1 MEGKAQYRPDP
12 DEFWAAESDNPERMV
27 ETAPDRLTQWL
38 DVLRERAGY
47 VVDGLDPL
55 ALVGLAVVVVLGLW
69 IVVGMRRAAL
79 AEARAAAQA
88 AEFAEIKG
96 RLTAMSEMT
105 VRRQSDEAHAFDDR
119 IEQVSSRVGSAL
131 EGVSRRLS
139 ESLAETQRQN
149 VDTVSRLS
157 ERVDMLT
164 RHMSQTLDTAT
175 SRMGDNLA
183 EAGRRTTESLANLN
197 ERLAVIAD
205 AKQSLADLSSEV
217 LTLSGVLA
225 NKQARG
231 AFGQLR
237 METIIRDA
245 LPASVYEFQPTL
257 SNGKR
262 PDCVIRLPNT
272 PEALVI
278 DSKFPLEG
286 FEALR
291 VARAPD
297 EVKAARD
304 AIREAVGRHIDD
316 IAEKYLIPGETQDTA
331 LMFVPS
337 ESVYGDLHEHFAELV
352 QRAHRSR
359 VVIVAPN
366 ILMLAVQTVQALIKD
381 AKMRDQAGLI
391 QREVGLL
398 LGDVTRLAERVTE
411 LERHFGLSVKA
422 LEKVS
427 ISASRITS
435 RGERLTALDL
445 EDEAAPPAPASSQL
459 TSRAS

>member
-1 MEGKAQYRPDP
+1 VLRT
-12 DEFWAAESDNPERMV
+12 DEFWPAESDIENPMIETGPAKIATDTLGERL
-27 ETAPDRLTQWL
+27 AA
-38 DVLRERAGY
+38 LREALAAA
-47 VVDGLDPL
+47 VSSVDPIL
-55 ALVGLAVVVVLGLW
+55 ALGAGLLLTVLVWLVLGS
-69 IVVGMRRAAL
+69 RRASDSRSREAL
-79 AEARAAAQA
+79 AQ

-105 VRRQSDEAHAFDDR
+105 ARRQSDEAHALDDR
-119 IEQVSSRVGSAL
+119 VEQVAARLGTAL
-131 EGVSRRLS
+131 EGVSRNLAS
-139 ESLAETQRQN
+139 SLTETQRQN
-149 VDTVSRLS
+149 SDTIQRLT
-157 ERVDMLT
+157 ERVDTLA
-164 RHMSQTLDTAT
+164 RH
-175 SRMGDNLA
+175 MGDNLA
-183 EAGRRTTESLANLN
+183 EAGRRTNESLSNLN
-197 ERLAVIAD
+197 ERLAVIAE

-217 LTLSGVLA
+217 GSLSGVLA

-245 LPASVYEFQPTL
+245 LPAAAYEFQPTL

-262 PDCVIRLPNT
+262 PDCVIRLPNS
-272 PEALVI
+272 AAVLVI

-297 EVKAARD
+297 EMKAARD

-316 IAEKYLIPGETQDTA
+316 IAGKYLLPGETQDTA

-337 ESVYGDLHEHFAELV
+337 ESVYGDLHEHFADLV

-366 ILMLAVQTVQALIKD
+366 ILMLAVQTVQAVIKD

-398 LGDVTRLAERVTE
+398 LGDVSRLAERVAE
-411 LERHFGLSVKA
+411 LERHFALSGKA

-427 ISASRITS
+427 ASATAIGR
-435 RGERLTALDL
+435 RGDRLVSLDI
-445 EDEAAPPAPASSQL
+445 EDEATPVSAAQSGTSAAQL
-459 TSRAS
+459 KSRAS

>member
-1 MEGKAQYRPDP
+1 
-12 DEFWAAESDNPERMV
+12 MV
-27 ETAPDRLTQWL
+27 EPSPSSLADWL
-38 DVLRERAGY
+38 AALREVLTAAAS
-47 VVDGLDPL
+47 GLDP
-55 ALVGLAVVVVLGLW
+55 ALVAGAAVVLAVVLLWIALGL
-69 IVVGMRRAAL
+69 RRASEAHKREAL
-79 AEARAAAQA
+79 AA

-105 VRRQSDEAHAFDDR
+105 VRRQSEEARALDER
-119 IEQVSSRVGSAL
+119 VEQVAARLGSAL
-131 EGVSRRLS
+131 DGVSRRLS
-139 ESLAETQRQN
+139 DSLAETQRQN
-149 VDTVSRLS
+149 GDTVARLS
-157 ERVDMLT
+157 ERVDTLS
-164 RHMSQTLDTAT
+164 RHMAQSLDTVSA
-175 SRMGDNLA
+175 RLGDNLA
-183 EAGRRTTESLANLN
+183 EAGRRTTETLSTLN
-197 ERLAVIAD
+197 ERLAVIAE

-217 LTLSGVLA
+217 GSLSGVLA

-245 LPASVYEFQPTL
+245 LPAGVYEFQATL

-272 PEALVI
+272 PAALVI

-337 ESVYGDLHEHFAELV
+337 ESVYGDLHEHFADLV
-352 QRAHRSR
+352 QRAHRAR

-366 ILMLAVQTVQALIKD
+366 ILMLAVQTVQAVIKD

-398 LGDVTRLAERVTE
+398 LADVSRLVERVSE
-411 LERHFGLSVKA
+411 LERHFSLSGKA

-427 ISASRITS
+427 ASASRIS
-435 RGERLTALDL
+435 GRGERLVSLDL
-445 EDEAAPPAPASSQL
+445 EDKVLEGEAATSSAAQL
-459 TSRAS
+459 TQRAS

>member
-1 MEGKAQYRPDP
+1 MI
-12 DEFWAAESDNPERMV
+12 
-27 ETAPDRLTQWL
+27 ETAPDRLSAALTA
-38 DVLRERAGY
+38 LREA
-47 VVDGLDPL
+47 LAEALAAADPL
-55 ALVGLAVVVVLGLW
+55 LLALAAAAGIIALW
-69 IVVGMRRAAL
+69 ILLALRRAAR
-79 AEARAAAQA
+79 ADARAAAQA

-105 VRRQSDEAHAFDDR
+105 MRRQAEESRALDER
-119 IEQVSSRVGSAL
+119 VEQVSDRLGAAL

-139 ESLAETQRQN
+139 DSLADTQRQN
-149 VDTVSRLS
+149 GDTVARLS
-157 ERVDMLT
+157 ERVDTLT
-164 RHMSQTLDTAT
+164 RHMAQSLDTVTA
-175 SRMGDNLA
+175 RLGDNLA
-183 EAGRRTTESLANLN
+183 EAGRRTTESLSTLN
-197 ERLAVIAD
+197 ERLAVIAE

-217 LTLSGVLA
+217 LSLSGVLA

-245 LPASVYEFQPTL
+245 LPAGVFEFQPTL

-262 PDCVIRLPNT
+262 PDAVIRLPNT
-272 PEALVI
+272 PAALVI

-297 EVKAARD
+297 EVKRARD
-304 AIREAVGRHIDD
+304 IVRESVGRHIED
-316 IAEKYLIPGETQDTA
+316 IAGKYLIPGETQDTA

-337 ESVYGDLHEHFAELV
+337 ESVYGDLHEHFAELI
-352 QRAHRSR
+352 QRAHRAR

-366 ILMLAVQTVQALIKD
+366 SLMLAVQTVQALIKD

-398 LGDVTRLAERVTE
+398 LSDVHRLVERVAE
-411 LERHFGLSVKA
+411 LERHFGLSNKA

-427 ISASRITS
+427 ASAARIGG

-445 EDEAAPPAPASSQL
+445 EDESGSSSAPQLHQNEEAAAQL

>member
-1 MEGKAQYRPDP
+1 
-12 DEFWAAESDNPERMV
+12 V
-27 ETAPDRLTQWL
+27 
-38 DVLRERAGY
+38 
-47 VVDGLDPL
+47 
-55 ALVGLAVVVVLGLW
+55 
-69 IVVGMRRAAL
+69 
-79 AEARAAAQA
+79 
-88 AEFAEIKG
+88 
-96 RLTAMSEMT
+96 
-105 VRRQSDEAHAFDDR
+105 
-119 IEQVSSRVGSAL
+119 EQVAARLGSAL
-131 EGVSRRLS
+131 DGVSRRLS
-139 ESLAETQRQN
+139 DSLAETQRQN
-149 VDTVSRLS
+149 GDTVARLS
-157 ERVDMLT
+157 ERVDTLS
-164 RHMSQTLDTAT
+164 RHMAQSLDTVSA
-175 SRMGDNLA
+175 RLGDNLA
-183 EAGRRTTESLANLN
+183 EAGRRTTETLSTLN
-197 ERLAVIAD
+197 ERLAVIAE

-217 LTLSGVLA
+217 GSLSGVLA

-245 LPASVYEFQPTL
+245 LPAGVYEFQATL

-272 PEALVI
+272 PAALVI

-337 ESVYGDLHEHFAELV
+337 ESVYGDLHEHFADLV
-352 QRAHRSR
+352 QRAHRAR

-366 ILMLAVQTVQALIKD
+366 ILMLAVQTVQAVIKD

-398 LGDVTRLAERVTE
+398 LADVSRLVERVSE
-411 LERHFGLSVKA
+411 LERHFSLSGKA

-427 ISASRITS
+427 ASASRIS
-435 RGERLTALDL
+435 GRGERLVSLDL
-445 EDEAAPPAPASSQL
+445 EDKALEGEAATSSAAQL
-459 TSRAS
+459 TQRAS

>member
-1 MEGKAQYRPDP
+1 
-12 DEFWAAESDNPERMV
+12 MV
-27 ETAPDRLTQWL
+27 EQDVAFFSDRLAALRQAITEAAAGIDPL
-38 DVLRERAGY
+38 LLALGIVALLVLLALALSRPRAG
-47 VVDGLDPL
+47 DIQDRE
-55 ALVGLAVVVVLGLW
+55 ALV
-69 IVVGMRRAAL
+69 
-79 AEARAAAQA
+79 A

-96 RLTAMSEMT
+96 RLTAMAEMT
-105 VRRQSDEAHAFDDR
+105 ARRQTEESRALDE
-119 IEQVSSRVGSAL
+119 RVEHVAARLGAAL
-131 EGVSRRLS
+131 DGVSRNLAT
-139 ESLAETQRQN
+139 SLAETQRQN
-149 VDTVSRLS
+149 GDTIHRLT
-157 ERVDMLT
+157 ERVDTLA
-164 RHMSQTLDTAT
+164 RH
-175 SRMGDNLA
+175 MGDNLA
-183 EAGRRTTESLANLN
+183 EAGRRTSETLSNLN
-197 ERLAVIAD
+197 ERLAVIAE

-217 LTLSGVLA
+217 GSLSGVLA

-245 LPASVYEFQPTL
+245 LPVSAYAFQPTL

-272 PEALVI
+272 AAVLVI

-291 VARAPD
+291 IARTAD
-297 EVKAARD
+297 ETKAARD

-316 IAEKYLIPGETQDTA
+316 IAGKYLIPGETQDTA

-337 ESVYGDLHEHFAELV
+337 EQVYGDLHEHFADLV
-352 QRAHRSR
+352 QRAHRAR

-366 ILMLAVQTVQALIKD
+366 LLMLAVQTVQALIKD

-398 LGDVTRLAERVTE
+398 LGDVGRLVERVTE
-411 LERHFGLSVKA
+411 LERHFALSGKA

-427 ISASRITS
+427 ASAAAIGR
-435 RGERLTALDL
+435 RGDRLVSLDI
-445 EDEAAPPAPASSQL
+445 EDESGASSAPQL

>member
-1 MEGKAQYRPDP
+1 
-12 DEFWAAESDNPERMV
+12 MV
-27 ETAPDRLTQWL
+27 EPAPDQLTQWL
-38 DVLRERAGY
+38 AALRETANAA
-47 VVDGLDPL
+47 DPL
-55 ALVGLAVVVVLGLW
+55 VIIGLAVLAVLLSWLALGL
-69 IVVGMRRAAL
+69 RRDQ
-79 AEARAAAQA
+79 RASTAV
-88 AEFAEIKG
+88 ELAEIKG

-105 VRRQSDEAHAFDDR
+105 ARRQAEEAHALDER
-119 IEQVSSRVGSAL
+119 VEQVAARLGATL
-131 EGVSRRLS
+131 DGVSRRLADG
-139 ESLAETQRQN
+139 LAETQRQN
-149 VDTVSRLS
+149 NDTVARLS
-157 ERVDMLT
+157 ERVDTLA
-164 RHMSQTLDTAT
+164 RH
-175 SRMGDNLA
+175 MGDNLA
-183 EAGRRTTESLANLN
+183 EAGRRTSESLSTLN
-197 ERLAVIAD
+197 ERLAVIAE

-217 LTLSGVLA
+217 GSLSGVLA

-231 AFGQLR
+231 AFGQIR
-237 METIIRDA
+237 METIVRDA
-245 LPASVYEFQPTL
+245 LPAGAYEFQATL

-272 PEALVI
+272 PAALVI

-297 EVKAARD
+297 EVKAARE
-304 AIREAVGRHIDD
+304 AIRTAVGRHIDE

-337 ESVYGDLHEHFAELV
+337 ESVYGDLHEHFADLV
-352 QRAHRSR
+352 QRAHRAR

-366 ILMLAVQTVQALIKD
+366 ILMLAVQTVQAVIKD

-398 LGDVTRLAERVTE
+398 LGDVTRLAERVAE
-411 LERHFGLSVKA
+411 LERHFGLSAKA

-427 ISASRITS
+427 ASAARISG

-445 EDEAAPPAPASSQL
+445 EDESGASSAPARL

>member
-1 MEGKAQYRPDP
+1 MIDRSPASLSE
-12 DEFWAAESDNPERMV
+12 WLAA
-27 ETAPDRLTQWL
+27 
-38 DVLRERAGY
+38 LREAVAAALSGT
-47 VVDGLDPL
+47 DPML
-55 ALVGLAVVVVLGLW
+55 IALGALSLAVL
-69 IVVGMRRAAL
+69 IVALTLSRRRGPDAST
-79 AEARAAAQA
+79 A

-105 VRRQSDEAHAFDDR
+105 VRRQSEEARTLDER
-119 IEQVSSRVGSAL
+119 VEQVSARLAAAL
-131 EGVSRRLS
+131 DGVSRRLTD
-139 ESLAETQRQN
+139 SLAETQRQTS
-149 VDTVSRLS
+149 DTVARLS
-157 ERVDMLT
+157 ERVDTLA
-164 RHMSQTLDTAT
+164 RHM
-175 SRMGDNLA
+175 GDHLA
-183 EAGRRTTESLANLN
+183 EAGRRTSESLSTLN
-197 ERLAVIAD
+197 ERLAVIAE
-205 AKQSLADLSSEV
+205 ARQSLADLSSEV
-217 LTLSGVLA
+217 GSLAGVLA

-245 LPASVYEFQPTL
+245 LPAGTYEFQPTL

-272 PEALVI
+272 PAALVI

-291 VARAPD
+291 TARAP
-297 EVKAARD
+297 EETKAARD
-304 AIREAVGRHIDD
+304 AIREAVGRHIDA
-316 IAEKYLIPGETQDTA
+316 IAEKYLVPGETQDTA

-337 ESVYGDLHEHFAELV
+337 ESVYGDLHEHFADLV
-352 QRAHRSR
+352 QRAHRAR

-381 AKMRDQAGLI
+381 ARMRDQAGLI

-398 LGDVTRLAERVTE
+398 LGDVARLAERVAD
-411 LERHFGLSVKA
+411 LERHFALSGKA

-427 ISASRITS
+427 ASAARISG

-445 EDEAAPPAPASSQL
+445 EDESGASSAPAAQL